1 MTNNEYPIIF
11 CNPYSIAKTILSST
25 RNEQLKR
32 LSVWTDHKRYIKKK
46 ENEALSD
53 LMVIL
58 GNLGFNPYEGWLVKE
73 NGLNSLELVS
83 DKAVTL
89 KLNFAE
95 NKIRAINNNNEYIYY
110 IDSKKIIKKKTK
122 IANDKA
128 FEFIYNS
135 QKLVSQISLY
145 LINNRYLQINFINGY
160 EENILEN
167 IINEL
172 FASQSIFDVYTV
184 LKEKLDCSDA
194 DIIYYDNHLNISNG
208 KVSYLLTN
216 NNDFQVIYAK
226 DGWEVSSSL
235 GKLELYNQEQSLDEA
250 YEQLEQSKD
259 ALSLV
264 RKKFEDIMKEVK

>member
-1 MTNNEYPIIF
+1 MI
-11 CNPYSIAKTILSST
+11 
-25 RNEQLKR
+25 
-32 LSVWTDHKRYIKKK
+32 
-46 ENEALSD
+46 
-53 LMVIL
+53 
-58 GNLGFNPYEGWLVKE
+58 YEGWLVKE